1 VQGELE
7 RIIINHCS
15 PVILGVKPAALFT
28 LPSESCL
35 APLAGVL
42 PAAVSLMALRKN
54 GGQVL
59 VFDQRLLEKTIS
71 DERVRALLEGM
82 GYPRRRRGFEGAAPG
97 GRRKRGEDSPVFVY
111 LDYFKSRFQSLCPF
125 PHEIGLFLGYP
136 VDDVLGFVKYR
147 GRRYKLRGFWK
158 VYGDVE
164 QAKNDFCRY
173 ELCREAVR
181 ARLQKGGLGALKD
194 TARRHYD
201 GVKSSAAPARFSG

>member
-7 RIIINHCS
+7 RIVINHCS

-35 APLAGVL
+35 ASLSGIL
-42 PAAVSLMALRKN
+42 PPAVTLMALRKN

-59 VFDQRLLEKTIS
+59 VFDQKLLEKTIS
-71 DERVRALLEGM
+71 DERVRSLLEGM
-82 GYPRRRRGFEGAAPG
+82 GYPRRRQGLGGEAPG
-97 GRRKRGEDSPVFVY
+97 RRRKQGENSPVFVY
-111 LDYFKSRFQSLCPF
+111 LDYFKRRFQSLRPF

-136 VDDVLGFVKYR
+136 IDDVLGFVKYR
-147 GRRYKLRGFWK
+147 GRRYKLRGPWK
-158 VYGDVE
+158 VYGNVE

-194 TARRHYD
+194 ASRRHY
-201 GVKSSAAPARFSG
+201 GGQSMLFSPIKVS